1 MGWRQALLL
10 IKATWALYQRQRGP
24 RMAAA
29 LAYYAVFSLA
39 PLLVIAVSVAGLFVS
54 RREALGQLYAQVY
67 QAAGQEVANL
77 VLRMLEPSFRESTSV
92 LAAAI
97 GLATLLWGALGIF
110 VQLRDA
116 LNELWEVPPPPGLS
130 IREFLRTY
138 AVSLPLVALAGLVLL
153 ALVIAATVLS
163 ALEDWLGGLRG
174 LAQVVNLVV
183 VTAITA
189 LLFGV
194 VYKVVPAR
202 QLPWRAV
209 IVGAVVTAVLFLLG
223 RSVLAFYL
231 TRFAPTS
238 AFGAAGALV
247 VLLLWAQYSAQI
259 VLLGAA
265 FTRVWAQ
272 RHALPLASA
281 PAEGGDRTEPA

>member
-1 MGWRQALLL
+1 VGWRQALLL
-10 IKATWALYQRQRGP
+10 IKETWALYQRQRGP

-29 LAYYAVFSLA
+29 LAYYAIFSLA
-39 PLLVIAVSVAGLFVS
+39 PLLVMAVSVAGLFVS

-67 QAAGQEVANL
+67 QVAGQEVANF

-116 LNELWEVPPPPGLS
+116 LNELWEVPPPPGLN

-138 AVSLPLVALAGLVLL
+138 AVSLPLVALAGLLLL
-153 ALVIAATVLS
+153 ALVIAATALS
-163 ALEDWLGGLRG
+163 ALEDWRDGLQG
-174 LAQVVNLVV
+174 LVQVVNLVV

-209 IVGAVVTAVLFLLG
+209 IVGAGVTAVLFLLG
-223 RSVLAFYL
+223 RIVLAFYL
-231 TRFAPTS
+231 TRFAPGS

-265 FTRVWAQ
+265 FTRVWVQ

-281 PAEGGDRTEPA
+281 PAKGGDRTEPA